1 MTLTAAALDL
11 KALDHALNLLP
22 LRFRG
27 PGGVAGVVK
36 EGQVIARRVWGY
48 RDSAARKPM
57 TADTR
62 LPICSITKQFTCALL
77 LDQFTDHMSL
87 DAQVVDFLPD
97 YRDPLPTVAELAHNQ
112 SGLRDY
118 WALTVLHGATPEA
131 EFPRDAALPLMAR
144 MKTGHFAPGTAYS
157 YSNGNYRILAGLIER
172 ATGRALADLYAER
185 LFAPAGMTT
194 ALLAPDTRTPPD
206 GVVGYEGNDETGFL
220 PAQNGIWWE
229 GDAGIAASLED
240 MLAWEAFIDATR
252 DDPQGLY
259 NRLAAPVTFRDGT
272 PAPYAWGLRQD
283 RVAGHAVT
291 GHGGALRGF
300 RCNRM
305 HAAGAQLSVVVMF
318 NHEANAHAAAT
329 YLMETALGAA
339 PVPTGTPEGWN
350 GLWLDRANGLALR
363 TEQDA
368 TGITLRYGTTAARL
382 TMTADGAAAAP
393 GLHLRQSD
401 GGLTMRRE
409 AENLT
414 VRADRLEPLDWA
426 DGGTIAGRYW
436 SEELGAH
443 LTVTA
448 QDGTAFAG
456 FEGLL
461 GSSPMERMYPL
472 ARDLWIITTRR
483 SMDAA
488 PPGDWTV
495 QVHRDGAGAVAGLT
509 VGCWLARNIRYAREG

>member
-1 MTLTAAALDL
+1 MTITAAALDL

-36 EGQVIARRVWGY
+36 DGRVIARRVWGY
-48 RDSAARKPM
+48 RDSAARRPM

-87 DAQVVDFLPD
+87 DAQVADFLPNF
-97 YRDPLPTVAELAHNQ
+97 RDPLPTVAELAHNQ

-131 EFPRDAALPLMAR
+131 EFPRATALPLLAR

-157 YSNGNYRILAGLIER
+157 YSNGNYRILAELIER
-172 ATGRALADLYAER
+172 RTGRALAELYAER
-185 LFAPAGMTT
+185 LFGPAGMAT
-194 ALLAPDTRTPPD
+194 AVLAADTRTPPD
-206 GVVGYEGNDETGFL
+206 GVVGYEGNDDTGFV
-220 PAQNGIWWE
+220 PAQNGIWWA

-240 MLAWEAFIDATR
+240 MLAWEVFIDATR
-252 DDPQGLY
+252 DDPGGLY
-259 NRLAAPVTFRDGT
+259 NRISAPATFRNGT
-272 PAPYAWGLRQD
+272 RAPYAWGLRQD
-283 RVAGHAVT
+283 QVAGHAVT

-305 HAAGAQLSVVVMF
+305 HAAAARLSVVVMF

-329 YLMETALGAA
+329 FLLEAALGVPPA
-339 PVPTGTPEGWN
+339 PARAPEGWT
-350 GLWLDRANGLALR
+350 GLWLDRDNGLALR
-363 TEQDA
+363 TEADA
-368 TGITLRYGTTAARL
+368 TGITLRYGTSAARL
-382 TMTADGAAAAP
+382 TMAEDGAAEAP
-393 GLHLRQSD
+393 GLHLQQT
-401 GGLTMRRE
+401 GEALIMRRE

-426 DGGTIAGRYW
+426 DGGAIAGRYW
-436 SEELGAH
+436 SAELEAH
-443 LTVTA
+443 LILAA

-456 FEGLL
+456 FDGML
-461 GSSPMERMYPL
+461 GAGPMERMYPL

-495 QVHRDGAGAVAGLT
+495 QVHRDGTGAVEGLT
-509 VGCWLARNIRYAREG
+509 VGCWLARNIRYVKEG